1 MNKKMAAI
9 FSQSQNSA
17 SSEDGRN
24 SDGTEAPQAPMAG
37 NWSRITYR
45 ETKNSL
51 NALREGLYAGVVAGQ
66 VPVVLSPDQIVDEI
80 GSDRV
85 APEVEDPQD
94 PGSLSSLKDNIQK
107 RGQRTPIRVRPA
119 DPTWRPNEKAPQ
131 EVEGAQFLLLSGRR
145 RLQVCRDINSDVIA
159 LIDFSGSDD
168 PVVARLEDLQERY
181 FENVS
186 RRDLNSFE
194 KLASIGLMAQ
204 AIGEDKTHQEIAELL
219 HTSRSRVTKGLKV
232 VEFYDEI
239 LEMIDPAT
247 ATYEQINQATAAC
260 AQKQEVGVHSEASA
274 KDAENTNL
282 TEDVL
287 EADLETAS
295 ETHTPIETDS
305 GQQEEIEQIETADL
319 NEPEP
324 FRRKKIGNARLSLS
338 KNAKG
343 ISTLKIYAEK
353 LDRDVLAKIE
363 EILAQAAD

>member
-9 FSQSQNSA
+9 FSQTQNSA
-17 SSEDGRN
+17 SAEEERKA
-24 SDGTEAPQAPMAG
+24 DGTEEPQAPMAG

-80 GSDRV
+80 GSDRI
-85 APEVEDPQD
+85 APEVDDPQN
-94 PGSLSSLKDNIQK
+94 PASLSSLKDNILK

-119 DPTWRPNEKAPQ
+119 DPTWRPNEKSPQ
-131 EVEGAQFLLLSGRR
+131 EVEGARFLLLSGRR
-145 RLQVCRDINSDVIA
+145 RLQVCRDINTDVIA

-168 PVVARLEDLQERY
+168 PATARLEDLQERY

-204 AIGEDKTHQEIAELL
+204 TIGHDKTHQEIAELL

-239 LEMIDPAT
+239 LELIDPAV

-260 AQKQEVGVHSEASA
+260 AQKAEESDRPAPIAADDNDTNDDFEDSLVTASEAS
-274 KDAENTNL
+274 
-282 TEDVL
+282 
-287 EADLETAS
+287 
-295 ETHTPIETDS
+295 TPIEVQ
-305 GQQEEIEQIETADL
+305 GNQQEEIEQTETVDL
-319 NEPEP
+319 NEAEP

-343 ISTLKIYAEK
+343 ISTLKIYTEN
-353 LDRDVLAKIE
+353 LDRAVLAKIE
-363 EILAQAAD
+363 EILAEAAD